1 MREVLWIDTCRK
13 RVTGSETQVIYRTI
27 KKSSDVDSGNSTL
40 MDTQSDVVD
49 NESKYEYYY
58 HNNSFMLFF
67 IYCII

>member
-27 KKSSDVDSGNSTL
+27 KKSTDVDFVNSTF

-49 NESKYEYYY
+49 NESMYEY
-58 HNNSFMLFF
+58 
-67 IYCII
+67 